1 MPEDDEQSSGM
12 SSVRWRHALGSLSL
26 SRARVMA
33 IVNVTPDSFFDG
45 GQFLGEHDAA
55 ADVPAVRSRCRAFV
69 REGAA
74 ILDVG
79 GESTRPGA
87 RPVEPAAER
96 ARVEPVIRALAS
108 DPELDGAVVSV
119 DTRRA
124 SVARAALAAG
134 AAIINDVSGL
144 ADPAMATV
152 AAEAGAGLVIGHLRG
167 VPETMQARISFA
179 ALVREVGDELSA
191 AVARALRE
199 GVSKDRIMIDPGIG
213 FGKTAAQSAALVV
226 AARALRERVGCP
238 VLIGA
243 SRKSFLGAITRRAA
257 SERLSGSLAAAL
269 LAVQHGASVVRVHD
283 VAATVDALRVAS
295 ALGAAHAEFVAPAPE
310 GLRGAPQRGAAR

>member
-1 MPEDDEQSSGM
+1 
-12 SSVRWRHALGSLSL
+12 
-26 SRARVMA
+26 MA

-45 GQFLGEHDAA
+45 GQFLGEDDAA

-69 REGAA
+69 REGAS

-87 RPVEPAAER
+87 RAVAPEAEL

-108 DPELDGAVVSV
+108 DRELEGAVVSV

-124 SVARAALAAG
+124 AVARAAITAG

-144 ADPAMATV
+144 ADPEMAAV
-152 AAEAGAGLVIGHLRG
+152 AAETGAGLVIGHLRG
-167 VPETMQARISFA
+167 VPETMQSRISFA
-179 ALVREVGDELSA
+179 ALVGEVGDELSA
-191 AVARALRE
+191 AVERAQRA
-199 GVSKDRIMIDPGIG
+199 GVSKDRILIDPGIG
-213 FGKTAAQSAALVV
+213 FGKTAEQSAALVV

-243 SRKSFLGAITRRAA
+243 SRKSFLGAITRREA
-257 SERLSGSLAAAL
+257 SERLSGS
-269 LAVQHGASVVRVHD
+269 
-283 VAATVDALRVAS
+283 VAA
-295 ALGAAHAEFVAPAPE
+295 ALGAAHAEFVAPAYADA
-310 GLRGAPQRGAAR
+310 RTRRGAAR